1 MRWINFIFAFPYTL
15 LVSYPYVLFF
25 SIFAARGLRIESD
38 GTLTAEWRDW
48 VTRTRK
54 RRSGPPR
61 PIWVYS
67 TTLGHGVIF
76 QRRCRPEAGRA
87 ASETWGHE
95 FVHVRQTEDL
105 MAISF
110 LVGVV
115 VAAVTGNWI
124 LSLALWTAGGAFQ
137 AVWFVTA
144 GLRYGWTLDG
154 VYKQSEHERSA
165 YAQTDRWMTGRSW
178 LQVENEVKKRN

>member
-1 MRWINFIFAFPYTL
+1 MR
-15 LVSYPYVLFF
+15 S
-25 SIFAARGLRIESD
+25 S
-38 GTLTAEWRDW
+38 
-48 VTRTRK
+48 
-54 RRSGPPR
+54 
-61 PIWVYS
+61 
-67 TTLGHGVIF
+67 
-76 QRRCRPEAGRA
+76 